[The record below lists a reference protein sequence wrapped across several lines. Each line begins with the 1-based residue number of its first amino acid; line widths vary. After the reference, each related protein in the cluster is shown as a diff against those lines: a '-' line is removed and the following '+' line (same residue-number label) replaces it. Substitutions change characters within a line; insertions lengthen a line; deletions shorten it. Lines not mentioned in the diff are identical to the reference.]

1 MSTQEVGKYRQFF
14 DVDEKYFP
22 CIDDSAIEAGA
33 PWENTYPHETFI
45 ELLKNV
51 ETMLGGTTKRSVW
64 IHGAYGTGKSQCAYA
79 LKKILEVPEEE
90 LKAYWNQYEALKN
103 NPDLL
108 SKILGHKERGVV
120 TAYRYASGGITT
132 PRALYYAIQES
143 VKKALIE
150 NPQIT
155 YLGENTL
162 KESVIAW
169 IKDHKEIFDI
179 LLKKPEWVAT
189 FSQSTSDEVINI
201 LEKSADVK
209 SLMDNIFKLADK
221 EGITAMSLDGDKLK
235 AWLKDVIE
243 KNNTK
248 IVLVWDEFS
257 GFFKQNRNSL
267 DEFQKI
273 VALCQEAPFYFI
285 VVTHQTES
293 IINSD
298 DSTWKVV
305 QQRFNFS
312 QISLPDNIAFNLI
325 GHAFNVKPAAQEMW
339 NICAD
344 DLNTRL
350 SASRSA
356 VMKAARISDP
366 KVVKDIM
373 PIHPMTALI
382 LKNIAVAFQ

>member
-1 MSTQEVGKYRQFF
+1 M
-14 DVDEKYFP
+14 
-22 CIDDSAIEAGA
+22 
-33 PWENTYPHETFI
+33 
-45 ELLKNV
+45 
-51 ETMLGGTTKRSVW
+51 
-64 IHGAYGTGKSQCAYA
+64 
-79 LKKILEVPEEE
+79 
-90 LKAYWNQYEALKN
+90 
-103 NPDLL
+103 
-108 SKILGHKERGVV
+108 
-120 TAYRYASGGITT
+120 
-132 PRALYYAIQES
+132 
-143 VKKALIE
+143 
-150 NPQIT
+150 
-155 YLGENTL
+155 
-162 KESVIAW
+162 
-169 IKDHKEIFDI
+169 
-179 LLKKPEWVAT
+179 AT
-189 FSQSTSDEVINI
+189 FSQSTSDEVINT

-366 KVVKDIM
+366 RVQVQR
-373 PIHPMTALI
+373 TEGC
-382 LKNIAVAFQ
+382 V